1 MNGIVENLEESLE
14 VLKVTKS
21 QLDVQLEGPI
31 SFKSSSKLVDYCI
44 NDCYELVLRF
54 EEVKLIINL
63 SEVYSYE
70 TKENMIQLSIDG
82 GNIFT
87 IIKKELNK

>member
-1 MNGIVENLEESLE
+1 M
-14 VLKVTKS
+14 
-21 QLDVQLEGPI
+21 
-31 SFKSSSKLVDYCI
+31 DYCI